1 MANLV
6 EETGNAALS
15 AFARIHTAITETP
28 LEPVTGLAIGPA
40 RLLFKREDL
49 QETGSFK
56 LRGATSRMLG
66 LSPAERHAG
75 VIAASNGNH
84 GLGVAA
90 AAKKSGI
97 RAEVYVSS
105 HVSPGKARKIEQY
118 GAVVRKAGS
127 NPLDAELAGRAAAAD
142 SGRVF
147 ISPYNDAEV
156 IAGQGTIAV
165 EMLRQQPG
173 LDAVFVAVGG
183 GGLISGIGA
192 YLKWVS
198 PQTEVVGCWPENSRV
213 LLESIKAGRII
224 DFPEQP
230 TLSESTE
237 GALEP
242 GSITLEIARQVID
255 SSVLVTEEEIRNA
268 MLQVKKTQGWLMEGA
283 AAVACAAF
291 LKSAGKYEGKT
302 VAVIICGG
310 NVSEEVQRK
319 LVDSTEEQIPGTQR

>member
-1 MANLV
+1 MATLV
-6 EETGNAALS
+6 ETTGNATLS
-15 AFARIHTAITETP
+15 AFSRIRDKITETP
-28 LEPVTGLAIGPA
+28 LEPATGLDAGAAA

-56 LRGATSRMLG
+56 LRGATSKMLA
-66 LSPAERHAG
+66 LSTAEREAG
-75 VIAASNGNH
+75 VVAASNGNH

-90 AAKKSGI
+90 AAKKSGV

-118 GAVVRKAGS
+118 GAIVRKAGS
-127 NPLDAELAGRAAAAD
+127 NPLDAEIAGRAAAVE

-165 EMLRQQPG
+165 EMLRQQPKI
-173 LDAVFVAVGG
+173 DAVFVAVGG

-230 TLSESTE
+230 TLSESTA
-237 GALEP
+237 GGLEP

-255 SSVLVTEEEIRNA
+255 TSVLVTEEEIRNA
-268 MLQVKKTQGWLMEGA
+268 MLQVRKKQGWLMEGA
-283 AAVACAAF
+283 AAVAFASF
-291 LKSAGKYEGKT
+291 LKTAGKYAGKT
-302 VAVIICGG
+302 VAVVICGA
-310 NVSEEVQRK
+310 NVSEKAQRE
-319 LVDSTEEQIPGTQR
+319 LADSAKEQNPAT